1 MKREHSMRSKI
12 LCLCLGI
19 TLMALVLQ
27 TILFESTSTKL
38 IYNKAKEDSFSSL
51 QNMQN
56 DVCEFVKSIESSLI
70 KVYNEK
76 VCSKVCGGRR
86 RQIYSGKK
94 IIAWRTAWG
103 QRILRQTMEWL
114 LFISIHQTT
123 RSSVHTGGRLRQS
136 TIIPRIFMPARG
148 SRIMLRL

>member
-76 VCSKVCGGRR
+76 GLLQSLR
-86 RQIYSGKK
+86 RQEKADLLREENYRMAYSMG
-94 IIAWRTAWG
+94 T
-103 QRILRQTMEWL
+103 EN
-114 LFISIHQTT
+114 FTT
-123 RSSVHTGGRLRQS
+123 DDGVVALY
-136 TIIPRIFMPARG
+136 
-148 SRIMLRL
+148 